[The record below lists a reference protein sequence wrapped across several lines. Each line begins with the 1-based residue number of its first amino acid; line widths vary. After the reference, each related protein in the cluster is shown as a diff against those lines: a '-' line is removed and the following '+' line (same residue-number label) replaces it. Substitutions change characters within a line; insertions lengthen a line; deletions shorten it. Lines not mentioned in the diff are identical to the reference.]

1 MKNEIIHLI
10 TMIERVE
17 LIEMLTC
24 SNLSLKMG
32 KEMKEPW
39 LIKKEWL
46 LMIVKGSMRR
56 RASRDITSIGKKIW
70 VLQNRTLIFSYTVTV
85 VYN

>member
-1 MKNEIIHLI
+1 MIKNEIIHLI
-10 TMIERVE
+10 TMIEIVE

-24 SNLSLKMG
+24 SNLSLQMG

-39 LIKKEWL
+39 LMKKEWL

-56 RASRDITSIGKKIW
+56 RASRDIKRQFK
-70 VLQNRTLIFSYTVTV
+70 F
-85 VYN
+85 

>member
-1 MKNEIIHLI
+1 MIKNEIIHL

-24 SNLSLKMG
+24 SNLSLQMG

-39 LIKKEWL
+39 LMKKEWL
-46 LMIVKGSMRR
+46 LMIERSRR
-56 RASRDITSIGKKIW
+56 RASGETKRKCLEKIW
-70 VLQNRTLIFSYTVTV
+70 GVTKKTLISITQ
-85 VYN
+85 

>member
-1 MKNEIIHLI
+1 MIKNEIIHLI

-24 SNLSLKMG
+24 SNLSLQMG

-39 LIKKEWL
+39 LMKKEWL
-46 LMIVKGSMRR
+46 LMIERSRRR
-56 RASRDITSIGKKIW
+56 RASRDIKRQFK
-70 VLQNRTLIFSYTVTV
+70 F
-85 VYN
+85 